1 MINKGV
7 EKGKLVIFSAPSGSG
22 KTTLVH
28 YIITQIPELDFS
40 ISATN
45 RKARLG
51 EQDGVDYYFLD
62 TDVFKEKIAHDEFVE
77 WEEVYDN
84 QYYGTLKSEV
94 DRIREKGHSV
104 IFDVDVKGGLNIKRI
119 YNAEALAVFIRPPSI
134 AVLESRLR
142 HRSTES
148 EESINKRIDRA
159 SYELGFE
166 NKFDVVLVNDELEK
180 SKSSSLAVVRNFL
193 NKKIYD
199 ANHLI

>member
-1 MINKGV
+1 MINKGI

-28 YIITQIPELDFS
+28 YIMAQIPELEFS
-40 ISATN
+40 VSATN
-45 RKARLG
+45 RKARPG

-62 TDVFKEKIAHDEFVE
+62 TETFKEKIANNEFVE
-77 WEEVYDN
+77 WEEVYKD

-94 DRIREKGHSV
+94 ERIRKKGHSV
-104 IFDVDVKGGLNIKRI
+104 IFDVDVKGGLNIKKI
-119 YNAEALAVFIRPPSI
+119 YGDEALAVFIRPPSI

-148 EESINKRIDRA
+148 EESIKKRIDRA

-180 SKSSSLAVVRNFL
+180 SKSSSLSIVRNFL
-193 NKKIYD
+193 N
-199 ANHLI
+199 N

>member
-28 YIITQIPELDFS
+28 YIMTQIPELEFS
-40 ISATN
+40 VSATN
-45 RKARLG
+45 RKARPG
-51 EQDGVDYYFLD
+51 EKHGVDYYFLD
-62 TDVFKEKIAHDEFVE
+62 TTVFKEKIANDEFVE

-94 DRIREKGHSV
+94 ERIREKGHSV
-104 IFDVDVKGGLNIKRI
+104 IFDVDVKGGLNIKKI
-119 YNAEALAVFIRPPSI
+119 YGAEALAVFIRPPSI

-180 SKSSSLAVVRNFL
+180 SKSSSLSVVRKFL
-193 NKKIYD
+193 NNKD
-199 ANHLI
+199 L

>member
-1 MINKGV
+1 MINKGI

-28 YIITQIPELDFS
+28 YIITQIPELEFS
-40 ISATN
+40 VSATN
-45 RKARLG
+45 RKARPG
-51 EQDGVDYYFLD
+51 EKHGVDYYFLD
-62 TDVFKEKIAHDEFVE
+62 TMVFKEKIANDEFLE

-94 DRIREKGHSV
+94 ERIREKGHSV
-104 IFDVDVKGGLNIKRI
+104 IFDVDVKGGLNIKKI
-119 YNAEALAVFIRPPSI
+119 YGAEALAVFIRTPSI
-134 AVLESRLR
+134 AVLESRLH

-166 NKFDVVLVNDELEK
+166 HKFDVVLVNDELEK
-180 SKSSSLAVVRNFL
+180 SKSSSLSVVRNFL
-193 NKKIYD
+193 NNKD
-199 ANHLI
+199 L

>member
-1 MINKGV
+1 MINKGI

-28 YIITQIPELDFS
+28 YIMKQIPELEFS
-40 ISATN
+40 VSATN
-45 RKARLG
+45 RKARPG
-51 EQDGVDYYFLD
+51 EKDGVDYYFLD
-62 TDVFKEKIAHDEFVE
+62 TETFKEKIANNEFVE
-77 WEEVYDN
+77 WEEVYKN

-94 DRIREKGHSV
+94 ERIRKKGHSV
-104 IFDVDVKGGLNIKRI
+104 IFDVDVKGGLNIKKI
-119 YNAEALAVFIRPPSI
+119 YGDEALAVFIRPPSI

-148 EESINKRIDRA
+148 EESIKKRIDRA

-180 SKSSSLAVVRNFL
+180 SKRSSLSIVRNFL
-193 NKKIYD
+193 NDKD
-199 ANHLI
+199 L

>member
-1 MINKGV
+1 MINKEV

-28 YIITQIPELDFS
+28 HIMTQIPELEFS
-40 ISATN
+40 VSATN
-45 RKARLG
+45 RKARPG
-51 EQDGVDYYFLD
+51 EKDGVDYYFLD
-62 TDVFKEKIAHDEFVE
+62 TEVFKEKIANDDFVE

-84 QYYGTLKSEV
+84 QFYGTLKSEIE
-94 DRIREKGHSV
+94 RIREKGHSV
-104 IFDVDVKGGLNIKRI
+104 IFDVDVKGGLNIKKI
-119 YNAEALAVFIRPPSI
+119 YGAEALAVFIRPPSI

-166 NKFDVVLVNDELEK
+166 NKFDVVLVNDELEM
-180 SKSSSLAVVRNFL
+180 SKSSSLAVVKDFL
-193 NKKIYD
+193 NNRD
-199 ANHLI
+199 L